1 MKKLKQEE
9 FDALNHEGRVE
20 YLQSRT
26 LNVVDRIHTWVTLAG
41 LLLLLSVGLEA
52 CSVIF

>member
-1 MKKLKQEE
+1 MKKLKSDEYE
-9 FDALNHEGRVE
+9 KLNHEGRME
-20 YLQSRT
+20 YLQRRILSMT
-26 LNVVDRIHTWVTLAG
+26 ESIHTWVTLAG

>member
-1 MKKLKQEE
+1 MKKLKPEE
-9 FDALNHEGRVE
+9 FAALDHEGRME
-20 YLQSRT
+20 YSQRRILST
-26 LNVVDRIHTWVTLAG
+26 LERIHTWVTLAG